1 MSFAQRTQRTQRH
14 MTDNK
19 WQSGQTLVNGIT
31 VAYDDV
37 GEGNN
42 VLVLVH
48 GHPFNRTMWL
58 PQMEWI
64 EDRNRPRARARARA
78 RNEGEDGLK
87 DSEQLGDDIGIEPA
101 TPPNFEHEDEPE
113 HEHEGRPAW
122 RAIVPDLR
130 GYGESGVVPGKTTL
144 DIFASDIAGLLDELG
159 IQKVVIG
166 GLSMG
171 GQIVME
177 FCRLYPGRVRG
188 ILLAATFC
196 RAETEEGRRQRAA
209 MADRLL
215 KEGMEPYAE
224 EVLPKMVTPANL
236 VALPGV
242 ADQVRDMM
250 RATNPN
256 GAAAA
261 VRGRAERPDYAE
273 TLARLDVPALVV
285 VGDQDAFTT
294 RADAEQMTS
303 LLKGAELVWIEG
315 VGHMPNLESE
325 GEFNK
330 ALGRLL
336 ERSTAH

>member
-1 MSFAQRTQRTQRH
+1 MG
-14 MTDNK
+14 K
-19 WQSGQTLVNGIT
+19 TLVDGIT
-31 VAYDDV
+31 VAYEDV
-37 GEGNN
+37 GEGDN

-48 GHPFNRTMWL
+48 GHPFNRTMWQ
-58 PQMEWI
+58 PQMDWI
-64 EDRNRPRARARARA
+64 RRTNRARPRARF
-78 RNEGEDGLK
+78 EGECNFTG
-87 DSEQLGDDIGIEPA
+87 SERLGGEVGIEPS
-101 TPPNFEHEDEPE
+101 TPPNLEHEDE
-113 HEHEGRPAW
+113 HEHEGRDTW

-130 GYGESGVVPGKTTL
+130 GYGESTVVAGKTTL
-144 DIFASDIAGLLDELG
+144 DIFASDIAGLLDQLG

-177 FCRLYPGRVRG
+177 FCRRYPERVRG

-236 VALPGV
+236 IALPSV
-242 ADQVRDMM
+242 ADHVRVMM
-250 RATNPN
+250 RATNPI

-261 VRGRAERPDYAE
+261 VRGRAERPDYAG

-285 VGDQDAFTT
+285 VGDEDAFTT
-294 RADAEQMTS
+294 RTDAEEMST
-303 LLKGAELVWIEG
+303 LLKRSELVWIKG

-325 GEFNK
+325 GEFNG

-336 ERSTAH
+336 ERCANEK

>member
-1 MSFAQRTQRTQRH
+1 MAKR
-14 MTDNK
+14 
-19 WQSGQTLVNGIT
+19 LVNGIT
-31 VAYDDV
+31 IAYEDV
-37 GEGNN
+37 GVGDN

-48 GHPFNRTMWL
+48 GHPFNRTMWQ
-58 PQMEWI
+58 PQMELF
-64 EDRNRPRARARARA
+64 NRPRPRRRPRPRLESGSSSESVVETERERGADSIVVPPRTFEDDDEYED
-78 RNEGEDGLK
+78 EGE
-87 DSEQLGDDIGIEPA
+87 SS
-101 TPPNFEHEDEPE
+101 
-113 HEHEGRPAW
+113 RAW

-130 GYGESGVVPGKTTL
+130 GYGESTVVAGKTTL
-144 DIFASDIAGLLDELG
+144 DVFASDIARLLDQLG

-177 FCRLYPGRVRG
+177 FCRRYSERVRG

-209 MADRLL
+209 MPDRLL

-236 VALPGV
+236 IVLPGV
-242 ADQVRDMM
+242 ADQVRAMM
-250 RATNPN
+250 RTTNPI

-273 TLARLDVPALVV
+273 TLARLDSPALVV

-294 RADAEQMTS
+294 RTDAEEMST
-303 LLKGAELVWIEG
+303 LLKRSETVWIKE

-325 GEFNK
+325 EEFNE
-330 ALGRLL
+330 ALERLL
-336 ERSTAH
+336 ERAATQNDR

>member
-1 MSFAQRTQRTQRH
+1 MKDDCWRTAK
-14 MTDNK
+14 M
-19 WQSGQTLVNGIT
+19 LVNGIT

-37 GEGNN
+37 GEGDN

-48 GHPFNRTMWL
+48 GHPFNRTMWR

-64 EDRNRPRARARARA
+64 EGFNRTRARARS
-78 RNEGEDGLK
+78 EGVSSLTTLK
-87 DSEQLGDDIGIEPA
+87 RRGGEIGIEPA
-101 TPPNFEHEDEPE
+101 MPSNVEHEPE
-113 HEHEGRPAW
+113 HEHEEAW

-130 GYGESGVVPGKTTL
+130 GYGESTVVSGKTKF

-159 IQKVVIG
+159 IQDVVIG

-177 FCRLYPGRVRG
+177 FCRLYPERVRG

-261 VRGRAERPDYAE
+261 LRGRAERPDYAE

-285 VGDQDAFTT
+285 VGDKDAFTT
-294 RADAEQMTS
+294 RADAEQMS
-303 LLKGAELVWIEG
+303 MLLKGSELVWIEG

>member
-1 MSFAQRTQRTQRH
+1 
-14 MTDNK
+14 MTNNRWRAGK
-19 WQSGQTLVNGIT
+19 TLVDGIT

-37 GEGNN
+37 GEGDN

-48 GHPFNRTMWL
+48 GHPFNRTMWR
-58 PQMEWI
+58 PQMEWVGGFN
-64 EDRNRPRARARARA
+64 RARPRARARS
-78 RNEGEDGLK
+78 EGERVDNSTGPARRGG
-87 DSEQLGDDIGIEPA
+87 ENGIEPS
-101 TPPNFEHEDEPE
+101 TRSNFEHE
-113 HEHEGRPAW
+113 HEHDEGPTW

-130 GYGESGVVPGKTTL
+130 GYGESAVVPGKTTL

-159 IQKVVIG
+159 IQDVVIG

-196 RAETEEGRRQRAA
+196 RPETEEGRRQRAA

-215 KEGMEPYAE
+215 KEGMGPYAE

-236 VALPGV
+236 IALPRV
-242 ADQVRDMM
+242 ADHVSGMM
-250 RATNPN
+250 RATDPN
-256 GAAAA
+256 GAAAGL
-261 VRGRAERPDYAE
+261 RGRAERPDYAE
-273 TLARLDVPALVV
+273 TLARIGAPAVVV
-285 VGDQDAFTT
+285 VGDEDVFTT
-294 RADAEQMTS
+294 RADAEQMST
-303 LLKGAELVWIEG
+303 LLARSELVWIKG

-325 GEFNK
+325 DEFNQ

-336 ERSTAH
+336 ERCAAR

>member
-1 MSFAQRTQRTQRH
+1 MGK
-14 MTDNK
+14 MLVDN
-19 WQSGQTLVNGIT
+19 IT
-31 VAYDDV
+31 IAYEDG
-37 GEGNN
+37 GEGDN

-48 GHPFNRTMWL
+48 GHPFNRTMWQ
-58 PQMEWI
+58 PQMDWI
-64 EDRNRPRARARARA
+64 RRTNRAGARVHPRARF
-78 RNEGEDGLK
+78 EGECNFTG
-87 DSEQLGDDIGIEPA
+87 SERLGGGVGIEPS
-101 TPPNFEHEDEPE
+101 TPPNLE
-113 HEHEGRPAW
+113 HEHDGQGTW

-130 GYGESGVVPGKTTL
+130 GYGGSTVVAGKTTP
-144 DIFASDIAGLLDELG
+144 DIFASDIAGLLDQLG

-177 FCRLYPGRVRG
+177 FCRRYPEQVRG

-215 KEGMEPYAE
+215 KEGMELYAE

-236 VALPGV
+236 IALPRV
-242 ADQVRDMM
+242 ADHVRAMM
-250 RATNPN
+250 RATNPI
-256 GAAAA
+256 GAATA

-285 VGDQDAFTT
+285 FGDEDAFTT
-294 RADAEQMTS
+294 RTDAEEMST
-303 LLKGAELVWIEG
+303 LLKRSELVRIKG

-325 GEFNK
+325 GEFNG

-336 ERSTAH
+336 ERCADEK